1 MSVGLSA
8 VTIGKKHSML
18 WMSGVGYIAIGIVWM
33 ITGVLPTQDPA
44 FDWLKL
50 VFGAQAEAE
59 YLSLIWIVCGFI
71 QLVPAISPSIRNN
84 PARRPAS
91 LGWGA
96 AVFAPTLWSVIYF
109 VSVLYGN
116 TYGARHGTVFAFLA
130 VLAWEISG
138 WEEPQL
144 SITVDNF
151 IAAVEE
157 DRQNDVD

>member
-1 MSVGLSA
+1 MSLGLNA

-18 WMSGVGYIAIGIVWM
+18 WMSGIGYITIGLVWM
-33 ITGVLPTQDPA
+33 ITGALPIQDPA

-50 VFGAQAEAE
+50 VFGEQAEAE
-59 YLSLIWIVCGFI
+59 YLSLIWVVCGFI
-71 QLVPAISPSIRNN
+71 QLIPATLPSSRGT
-84 PARRPAS
+84 PVRRPAS

-116 TYGARHGTVFAFLA
+116 TYGARHGTVFAFFA
-130 VLAWEISG
+130 VVAWEISG

-144 SITVDNF
+144 KITVDK
-151 IAAVEE
+151 IVAAVEE
-157 DRQNDVD
+157 DGQHADD